1 MIVDHWMA
9 LMNFLLHGTCVDTKY
24 VWAWLRMR
32 AFAQHAYTNPALSV
46 QHGRFDGSHGP
57 AECPREMLWNFG
69 HAFSIEVVLD
79 LSLHRWCLQHL
90 FALAHA

>member
-1 MIVDHWMA
+1 MY
-9 LMNFLLHGTCVDTKY
+9 GPG
-24 VWAWLRMR
+24 
-32 AFAQHAYTNPALSV
+32 FACERLPSSV

-57 AECPREMLWNFG
+57 AECPREMLWIFG

-90 FALAHA
+90 FAFAHA